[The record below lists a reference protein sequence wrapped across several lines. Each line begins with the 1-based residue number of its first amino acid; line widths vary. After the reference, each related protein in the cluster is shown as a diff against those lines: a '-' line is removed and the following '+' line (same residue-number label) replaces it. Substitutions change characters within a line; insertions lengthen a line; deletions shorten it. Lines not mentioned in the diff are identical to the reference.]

1 MFKTFLPTYYFN
13 TVFEIPISFW
23 KENGIS
29 GVLFDIDNTLEPYHT
44 KIPSQRTLDLFNT
57 LSDNGIAFAIIS
69 NNHKE
74 RVEEFATA
82 IPADFYYES
91 LKPKTENIFLAI
103 EKMNLLKDEVVII
116 GDQIF
121 TDIWGGSRAGIRS
134 IFVNKLSDKEGFF
147 IKLKRVIEI
156 PFVKYIKKS
165 GYGKL

>member
-1 MFKTFLPTYYFN
+1 MLKTFLPTYYFN
-13 TVFEIPISFW
+13 TVFDIPDSFW
-23 KENGIS
+23 SENGIS
-29 GVLFDIDNTLEPYHT
+29 GILFDIDNTLEPYHA
-44 KIPSQRTLDLFNT
+44 KVPSERTIQLFEN
-57 LSDNGIAFAIIS
+57 LKSRGILYAIIS

-74 RVEEFATA
+74 RVEEFASA
-82 IPADFYYES
+82 IPSDFYYES

-103 EKMNLLKDEVVII
+103 EKMNLSKDKVVII

-121 TDIWGGSRAGIRS
+121 TDIWGGKRAGIRS
-134 IFVNKLSDKEGFF
+134 IFVNKLSDNEGFF